1 MNTRARVTS
10 NRLFVLAH
18 KMNCCGGKASEGDE
32 EARKESKVIDKEIK
46 QEKKEADKKVKLLLL
61 GINFIVAIL
70 IRF

>member
-1 MNTRARVTS
+1 
-10 NRLFVLAH
+10 
-18 KMNCCGGKASEGDE
+18 MNCCGGKASEGDE